1 MQLSSE
7 DVTFLAK
14 WSIKDSISKRGLP
27 LCQNTKAGKAARIAQ
42 FDRKFVLSLHLL
54 QACVVYNFFD
64 RIEALSFLV

>member
-27 LCQNTKAGKAARIAQ
+27 LCQNTKAGKAASIAQ
-42 FDRKFVLSLHLL
+42 FDRESALSLHLQIFL
-54 QACVVYNFFD
+54 LNF
-64 RIEALSFLV
+64 ITKGQ

>member
-27 LCQNTKAGKAARIAQ
+27 LCQNTKVGKAARIAQ
-42 FDRKFVLSLHLL
+42 FDRNSVLRLHLL
-54 QACVVYNFFD
+54 HKSFIVYTD
-64 RIEALSFLV
+64 DYSCGD